1 LVEKNVDDWKLESID
16 MMKGQHKSP
25 EYLQNLQPFG
35 QIPVLEDGDVKIFES
50 RAIARY
56 ICDKHE
62 SQGTK
67 LFGSSLKERALVN
80 QWIEVESQ
88 NYNPA
93 VSSIVF
99 QIVFTPMFGLKRNDA
114 VVDEQV
120 AKLEKVLDVYET
132 QLSKSKYLAGD
143 FFSMADLSHLPYT
156 NLLVNA
162 TDKAEVITSRPHVHA
177 WWKDISS
184 RPSFTKVLG
193 FQKQ

>member
-1 LVEKNVDDWKLESID
+1 
-16 MMKGQHKSP
+16 
-25 EYLQNLQPFG
+25 
-35 QIPVLEDGDVKIFES
+35 
-50 RAIARY
+50 
-56 ICDKHE
+56 
-62 SQGTK
+62 
-67 LFGSSLKERALVN
+67 
-80 QWIEVESQ
+80 
-88 NYNPA
+88 
-93 VSSIVF
+93 
-99 QIVFTPMFGLKRNDA
+99 MFGLKRNDA

-120 AKLEKVLDVYET
+120 AKLEKVLDVYEA

>member
-1 LVEKNVDDWKLESID
+1 MHRTHVICLTEVED
-16 MMKGQHKSP
+16 MFALIILRNWFWGQCAFAYPRNYS
-25 EYLQNLQPFG
+25 
-35 QIPVLEDGDVKIFES
+35 VTTES

-56 ICDKHE
+56 ISDKHE

-67 LFGSSLKERALVN
+67 LFGSTLKERALVN

-120 AKLEKVLDVYET
+120 AKLEKVLDVYEA